1 MKGHKQ
7 MSNNLEIVMDIDTLD
22 IFDVID
28 LDETNHF
35 KTGIDEDL
43 PEEKEISSYDDL
55 NKTWLGNRYHYK
67 LSGLL
72 WEIIEN
78 DIIHD
83 LSPRNK
89 QGTYPY
95 QHSRDGTWGHV
106 KQLTQEEAL
115 WLTLN

>member
-1 MKGHKQ
+1 

-89 QGTYPY
+89 HGTYPY
-95 QHSRDGTWGHV
+95 QHSQNGTWGHV